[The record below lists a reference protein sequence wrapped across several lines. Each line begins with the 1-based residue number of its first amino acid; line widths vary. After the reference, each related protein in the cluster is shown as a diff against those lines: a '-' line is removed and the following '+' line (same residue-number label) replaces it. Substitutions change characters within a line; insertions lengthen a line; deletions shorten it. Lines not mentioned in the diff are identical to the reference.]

1 MNAYQIYDAAI
12 ENAEN
17 NDIEISA
24 KYFSEYADGA
34 LNIFLST
41 PMGR

>member
-24 KYFSEYADGA
+24 KYFSVEKFSRKN
-34 LNIFLST
+34 LCLRRKF
-41 PMGR
+41 PR